1 MKIKI
6 TFISL
11 IIFTSLSAFASPYS
25 SLDKSCIDSE
35 KNIVPGVEWHKINC
49 SDLYAEK
56 LSINVLDVDLNIK
69 QIKIKPVKASDNNL
83 ETVPN
88 IANRDEN
95 IIAGVNGGFFYNG
108 GTNSQYQDPI
118 CPGKTY
124 PQTDDLG
131 DSLLQ
136 IDHQLISSS
145 CDKNHYA
152 RSAFAIDKFGN
163 AYIQQVSPE
172 HALKNLYDEQ
182 NENVRYAIGG
192 GPNLVSPTV
201 DGKGF
206 INILDEG
213 FAQID
218 KLRAPRTAIGITHD
232 KHILFVTIDGKKP
245 DIGMT
250 LSELAQFMANAL
262 QAVSAMNLDG
272 GGSTTMCIKM
282 QGFCEVVNQPSDG
295 SPRKVHDGLFI
306 LD

>member
-11 IIFTSLSAFASPYS
+11 TILTSLSAFAYPYS
-25 SLDKSCIDSE
+25 SLDKSCIDNE
-35 KNIVPGVEWHKINC
+35 KNIIQGVEWHKINC
-49 SDLYAEK
+49 NDLYAEK
-56 LSINVLDVDLNIK
+56 LNINVLDLDLNTKKIF
-69 QIKIKPVKASDNNL
+69 IKPVKASENNL
-83 ETVPN
+83 ETIPT
-88 IANRDEN
+88 IANRDES
-95 IIAGVNGGFFYNG
+95 IIAGINGGFFYNA

-118 CPGKTY
+118 CPSKTY
-124 PQTDDLG
+124 PQTADLG

-136 IDHQLISSS
+136 IDHELISIS
-145 CDKNHYA
+145 CDKNHYS
-152 RSAFAIDKFGN
+152 RSAFAIDKVGN
-163 AYIQQVSPE
+163 AYIQQVTPE
-172 HALKNLYDEQ
+172 HALKNLFDQE

-218 KLRAPRTAIGITHD
+218 KLRAPRTAVGITHD
-232 KHILFVTIDGKKP
+232 KHILLVTIDGKKP

-250 LSELAQFMANAL
+250 LSELAQFMANDL

-272 GGSTTMCIKM
+272 GGSTTMCIKT
-282 QGFCEVVNQPSDG
+282 QDQCAVVNQPSDG

-306 LD
+306 FK